1 MRYFVAILEALLAL
15 GFLATVVFQL
25 IGKGKNFGAVNI
37 ATDLILAALGLWLA
51 QKAIANFKTKPE
63 LPQA

>member
-25 IGKGKNFGAVNI
+25 VGGNFGAVNI
-37 ATDLILAALGLWLA
+37 ATDLILVALGLWLA